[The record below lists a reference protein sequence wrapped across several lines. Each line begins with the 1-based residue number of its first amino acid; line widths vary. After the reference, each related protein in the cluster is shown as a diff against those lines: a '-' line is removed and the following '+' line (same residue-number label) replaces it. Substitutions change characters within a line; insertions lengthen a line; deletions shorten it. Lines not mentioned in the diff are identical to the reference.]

1 MKCYANQ
8 VTTRLL
14 NIPSATP
21 VAVATNGTAYRLLP
35 AQSDLQTDD
44 TQDFRFVTSLTFAGG
59 ATSPT
64 AQIFLQ
70 GSIDGINWIDLGSG
84 INRTADG
91 TYREVIDSNANVLLP
106 WIRVRLALGGATNPN
121 VYATVDIVSNGPFQL
136 SST

>member
-14 NIPSATP
+14 NIPSAAP
-21 VAVATNGTAYRLLP
+21 VAVTTNGTAYRLLP

-59 ATSPT
+59 VTSPT
-64 AQIFLQ
+64 AQLFLQ
-70 GSIDGINWIDLGSG
+70 GSIDGITWFDVGSG
-84 INRTADG
+84 ASRSADG
-91 TYREVIDSNANVLLP
+91 TYREVIDNTANVLLP

-121 VYATVDIVSNGPFQL
+121 VFATVDLVSNGPFQL
-136 SST
+136 SSN

>member
-14 NIPSATP
+14 NIPSTAP

-59 ATSPT
+59 VTSPT
-64 AQIFLQ
+64 AQLFLQ
-70 GSIDGINWIDLGSG
+70 GSIDGTNWIDLGSG
-84 INRTADG
+84 TSRTADG
-91 TYREVIDSNANVLLP
+91 TYREVIDNNGAVLLP
-106 WIRVRLALGGATNPN
+106 WLRVRLALGGATNPN
-121 VYATVDIVSNGPFQL
+121 VYATVDVVSNGPFQL
-136 SST
+136 TTS

>member
-14 NIPSATP
+14 NIPSTAP

-44 TQDFRFVTSLTFAGG
+44 AQDFRFVTSLTFAGG

-64 AQIFLQ
+64 AQLFLQ
-70 GSIDGINWIDLGSG
+70 GSIDGTSWIDLGSG
-84 INRTADG
+84 TSRTADG
-91 TYREVIDSNANVLLP
+91 TYREVIDNNGAVLLP
-106 WIRVRLALGGATNPN
+106 WLRVRLALGGATSPN
-121 VYATVDIVSNGPFQL
+121 VYASVDVVSNGPFQL

>member
-14 NIPSATP
+14 NIPSTMP
-21 VAVATNGTAYRLLP
+21 VAVTTTGTAYRLLP

-59 ATSPT
+59 VTSPT

-70 GSIDGINWIDLGSG
+70 GSIDGITWFDVGSG
-84 INRTADG
+84 ASRSADG
-91 TYREVIDSNANVLLP
+91 TYREVIDNTVSVLLP
-106 WIRVRLALGGATNPN
+106 WIRVRLALAGATNPN
-121 VYATVDIVSNGPFQL
+121 VFATVDIVSNGPFQL
-136 SST
+136 SSN

>member
-14 NIPSATP
+14 NIPSTMP
-21 VAVATNGTAYRLLP
+21 VAVTTTGTAYRLLP

-59 ATSPT
+59 VTSPT

-70 GSIDGINWIDLGSG
+70 GSIDGITWFDVGSG
-84 INRTADG
+84 ASRSADG
-91 TYREVIDSNANVLLP
+91 TYREVIDSTANVLLP
-106 WIRVRLALGGATNPN
+106 WIRVRLALAGATNPN
-121 VYATVDIVSNGPFQL
+121 VFATVDVVSNGPFQL
-136 SST
+136 SSN